1 MKGLIHYILSLNLS
15 PFWGL
20 QKGPDEVMLHN
31 WTDPSGEIVYGDADV
46 VRDGYLLCPA
56 GPDLLG
62 VAFGVIACIVA
73 VGLVTILL
81 WKAFTTI
88 HDRKEFARFEQER
101 QKAKFS
107 SHQNP
112 IFKQATTT
120 IQNPLFNKPQ

>member
-1 MKGLIHYILSLNLS
+1 MHFVSNTFCRHFGIN
-15 PFWGL
+15 
-20 QKGPDEVMLHN
+20 QKGPNEVKLHLFE
-31 WTDPSGEIVYGDADV
+31 DPSGDIID
-46 VRDGYLLCPA
+46 RICPL

-62 VAFGVIACIVA
+62 WAFGVIAMIVA

-101 QKAKFS
+101 QKMKFS
-107 SHQNP
+107 SHSNP

-120 IQNPLFNKPQ
+120 IQNPLFNKPE